1 MFRRFLVRCSI
12 ITISLT
18 IFCEPNEPKHEKDF
32 FSELLYFVFV
42 YSTLFFQFRVGCRQQ
57 CKKKKS
63 TSSFFL
69 IIKRFEITI
78 DLHQKIIN
86 GIFKST
92 FMMCLLEHLLLRM
105 SISFR
110 VYRGYYRVLVH
121 HFVLIAFS
129 NSYYSTLVR
138 IHYRITLFKFNRE
151 CLFCQPIIK
160 ELTITVE

>member
-1 MFRRFLVRCSI
+1 MIFFQNFY
-12 ITISLT
+12 ISYSFIQLY
-18 IFCEPNEPKHEKDF
+18 FSN
-32 FSELLYFVFV
+32 SELAADSSV
-42 YSTLFFQFRVGCRQQ
+42 
-57 CKKKKS
+57 KKRKVHLH
-63 TSSFFL
+63 FFL